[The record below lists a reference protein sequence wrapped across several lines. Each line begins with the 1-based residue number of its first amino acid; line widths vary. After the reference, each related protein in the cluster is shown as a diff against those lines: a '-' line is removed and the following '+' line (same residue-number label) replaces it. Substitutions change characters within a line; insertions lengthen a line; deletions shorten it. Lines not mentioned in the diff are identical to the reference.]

1 MESMIQVRLLL
12 RRERFAAALIFLAF
26 LSGMALTA
34 ATSGCDATNRLSA
47 SETETSENG
56 PK

>member
-1 MESMIQVRLLL
+1 MIQLRLLL

-26 LSGMALTA
+26 LSGMVLTA

-47 SETETSENG
+47 SEATASADSSQ
-56 PK
+56 